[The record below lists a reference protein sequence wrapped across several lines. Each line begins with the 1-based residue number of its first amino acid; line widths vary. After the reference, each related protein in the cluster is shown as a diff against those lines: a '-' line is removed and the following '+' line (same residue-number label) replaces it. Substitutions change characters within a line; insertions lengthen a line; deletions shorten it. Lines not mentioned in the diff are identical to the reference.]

1 MTQQPNFQS
10 MPRQELRAYVL
21 SHRDDENALRIYMN
35 RLKNEPGIDR
45 YQGGVSADDLAQL
58 DRLLQK
64 SVAKTGDVN

>member
-1 MTQQPNFQS
+1 MTQQPNFES

-21 SHRDDENALRIYMN
+21 SHREDENALRIYMN

>member
-35 RLKNEPGIDR
+35 RLKNESGIDR
-45 YQGGVSADDLAQL
+45 YQGSVSAEDLAQL
-58 DRLLQK
+58 DQLLQK
-64 SVAKTGDVN
+64 SVTKTGDVS

>member
-1 MTQQPNFQS
+1 M
-10 MPRQELRAYVL
+10 
-21 SHRDDENALRIYMN
+21 D

-58 DRLLQK
+58 DQLLQN